1 MNSQLSQLRF
11 WQSLRWWGLWWDR
24 ISPLWASF
32 GSRDSKDGYTPR
44 PSKYGSRDAS
54 GTSENGSRTSTSN
67 DGWLLSPCFLR
78 LSSGMNGSLINLSGT
93 SMYTTYFSSLYRDV
107 GAYQCLDN
115 LFFFFLWCKV
125 WIGSMCSDQVI
136 IPFHSRR
143 EIFVTTMGTS
153 EPNKRDWQV
162 YLILILTPVMGSL
175 TWVGFRV
182 NLLRISISH
191 TPRVLLWVLS
201 FFTCAY
207 GYDEYDHVSLSPLA
221 QYVL

>member
-1 MNSQLSQLRF
+1 
-11 WQSLRWWGLWWDR
+11 
-24 ISPLWASF
+24 
-32 GSRDSKDGYTPR
+32 
-44 PSKYGSRDAS
+44 
-54 GTSENGSRTSTSN
+54 
-67 DGWLLSPCFLR
+67 
-78 LSSGMNGSLINLSGT
+78 
-93 SMYTTYFSSLYRDV
+93 
-107 GAYQCLDN
+107 
-115 LFFFFLWCKV
+115 
-125 WIGSMCSDQVI
+125 MCSDQVI

-201 FFTCAY
+201 FFTCAAPAMDMMNMTTSVWVHLHNMFY
-207 GYDEYDHVSLSPLA
+207 NSSTHKLCLRSSATSVTVPVMDMMPFHTLVGMDMLWFPNWMPRYILFIPCV
-221 QYVL
+221 VL

>member
-115 LFFFFLWCKV
+115 LFFFSFDAKF
-125 WIGSMCSDQVI
+125 GSDPCVQIKWS
-136 IPFHSRR
+136 FHSIPAGKFLSQPWERVSQTK
-143 EIFVTTMGTS
+143 EIDKFI
-153 EPNKRDWQV
+153 WFW
-162 YLILILTPVMGSL
+162 SL
-175 TWVGFRV
+175 PPLWGPWHGLGF
-182 NLLRISISH
+182 
-191 TPRVLLWVLS
+191 
-201 FFTCAY
+201 A
-207 GYDEYDHVSLSPLA
+207 
-221 QYVL
+221 